1 MDHRKNKHREI
12 LPGIL
17 ILLCLLLFS
26 GALVLGVRA
35 QVPETIENPVQ
46 GISADSSMKGYLGK
60 GYTYAD
66 LDTDSLQTEST
77 GTLAQVPENEPEE
90 QQEEAD
96 PEEEPEVTA
105 PSDDTV
111 QYDPEDGEDNQED
124 QEATPDLDDDRNQ
137 EGAEVPEEET
147 PTPAPEENKY
157 PSVAT
162 DLTDGETVSASY
174 RTFYVQAWDYQG
186 NVLPSSSVEVLGNGQ
201 KLYSVST
208 DGEGIIAYRMELTEA
223 ENTVDIK
230 VTDSE
235 GWYYTLPQYRIIRSE
250 DGEEQPAGTVN
261 ISIEAGSVG
270 LGTILSSTPVEFY
283 QGEQLSSVL
292 LRLLDENG
300 FDWRN
305 EGSAT
310 SGFYLRSIGRSG
322 LTAGASIP
330 ADLQAHLE
338 AANCQMTDHD
348 NDWLGEYDFTMD
360 SGWLYF
366 VNGEYMNVGMAG
378 YFPADGD
385 SVRLRFSL
393 YAGADVG
400 AGQNGE
406 TWGDW

>member
-1 MDHRKNKHREI
+1 M
-12 LPGIL
+12 
-17 ILLCLLLFS
+17 
-26 GALVLGVRA
+26 
-35 QVPETIENPVQ
+35 
-46 GISADSSMKGYLGK
+46 
-60 GYTYAD
+60 
-66 LDTDSLQTEST
+66 
-77 GTLAQVPENEPEE
+77 
-90 QQEEAD
+90 
-96 PEEEPEVTA
+96 TA

-111 QYDPEDGEDNQED
+111 QAASEEPEEAVEDGSTDQENPSEETQQPEENTVQYDPENGEDNHED
-124 QEATPDLDDDRNQ
+124 QEETPDTDDDRNQ

-208 DGEGIIAYRMELTEA
+208 DGEGIIAYRMELTET

-235 GWYYTLPQYRIIRSE
+235 GWSYTLPQYRIIRSE

-261 ISIEAGSVG
+261 ISIEAGTVG

-338 AANCQMTDHD
+338 AANCQMTDHN